1 MNREQKR
8 AYIKKAKKK
17 GVPQKMA
24 EAHAEIMDISDG
36 KIIEPQDI
44 QEGEKVRLNLENI
57 KTRKNYDKMTDK
69 YKLFVETNANT
80 IFTAHLERPT
90 LISFVEKPSWLF
102 YSGDLIKLGEGESN
116 VSHKDTV

>member
-17 GVPQKMA
+17 GISQKMA
-24 EAHAEIMDISDG
+24 ETYTDIMDIGDG

-44 QEGEKVRLNLENI
+44 QEGDKVRLNLENI
-57 KTRKNYDKMTDK
+57 QARNSYDKMTDK
-69 YKLFVETNANT
+69 YKSFVESNANMV
-80 IFTAHLERPT
+80 FTAHLERPT
-90 LISFVEKPSWLF
+90 LISFAEDSSWLF

-116 VSHKDTV
+116 VSHKSAI